1 MRTAA
6 TIAGAGV
13 AMAATALFALP
24 ASAADTAS
32 VSVLHGV
39 PDATVDVCA
48 DGKELIPDFKP
59 GTLAGPLDLP
69 AGTYSIKVVADEG
82 TTDCDADALI
92 GPADVSVE
100 AGKSY
105 TVVAHLDADGEL
117 TATPFENDTEAAAAG
132 SGKLTA
138 RHVAEAPEVE
148 VLVDGDSAGSISNPD
163 QLGPVELKAGE
174 YDVELQ
180 AGGDTVST
188 TPSTSAVP
196 VTEGESTIA
205 YAWGTADDLQ
215 IAVQTVKLGHSS
227 PSGVPGGE
235 SGAAANGNATWLLVA
250 AGLGIAGVAVSGRR
264 LATASTKK

>member
-1 MRTAA
+1 MRTTA
-6 TIAGAGV
+6 TIVGAGAMLAAG
-13 AMAATALFALP
+13 AMFALP
-24 ASAADTAS
+24 AAAADTAS

-48 DGKELIPDFKP
+48 DGKELIADFKP

-69 AGTYSIKVVADEG
+69 ADTYSIKVVADVA
-82 TTDCDADALI
+82 TTNCDADALI
-92 GPADVSVE
+92 GPADVTVA

-117 TATPFENDTEAAAAG
+117 TATPFENDTSAAAAG

-148 VLVDGDSAGSISNPD
+148 VLVNGDSIGSFSNPD
-163 QLGPVELKAGE
+163 QIGPAELPADD
-174 YDVELQ
+174 YDVEIQ
-180 AGGDTVST
+180 AGGEAVST

-196 VTEGESTIA
+196 VAEGQNTIA
-205 YAWGTADDLQ
+205 YAWGTAADLQ
-215 IAVQTVKLGHSS
+215 IAVQTVELGHSA
-227 PSGVPGGE
+227 PHGVPGGE
-235 SGAAANGNATWLLVA
+235 SGEAVGGNAVWLLAA

-264 LATASTKK
+264 LATSRR

>member
-6 TIAGAGV
+6 TIGAGV

-24 ASAADTAS
+24 ASAADTAT

-48 DGKELIPDFKP
+48 DGKELIPDFEP

-69 AGTYSIKVVADEG
+69 AATYSIKVVADEE
-82 TTDCDADALI
+82 TTNCDADALI
-92 GPADVSVE
+92 GPADVTVE
-100 AGKSY
+100 AGKNY
-105 TVVAHLDADGEL
+105 TVVAHLDADGGL
-117 TATPFENDTEAAAAG
+117 TATPFENDTSAAAAG

-138 RHVAEAPEVE
+138 RHVAEAPEVD
-148 VLVDGDSAGSISNPD
+148 VLVDGDSAGSIANPD
-163 QLGPVELKAGE
+163 QLGPVELAAGD

-196 VTEGESTIA
+196 VTEGENTIA
-205 YAWGTADDLQ
+205 YAWGKADDLQ

-235 SGAAANGNATWLLVA
+235 SGAAANGNAGWLLVA
-250 AGLGIAGVAVSGRR
+250 AGLGIAGVAVSSRR
-264 LATASTKK
+264 LAIASAKK